1 MQKVYKGYELMEK
14 IAKEE
19 IKENTKLKI
28 ENYDRTINVIFNGC
42 DLITDDNENLTDIWS
57 LYAIMISN
65 FTVIKNEEEIDIQAI
80 KEYNNYVINEI
91 FSDENT
97 KDLARKCNLLVKSV
111 KQLDK
116 KMKGE

>member
-1 MQKVYKGYELMEK
+1 MEKVYKGYELMGK

-65 FTVIKNEEEIDIQAI
+65 FIIIGNEEEIDIQNIEEYDNRAI
-80 KEYNNYVINEI
+80 ECTTSSNDIKN
-91 FSDENT
+91 
-97 KDLARKCNLLVKSV
+97 LARKCNELIKSV